1 MSAFTNWL
9 GGIKMFRTVASVK
22 KDLDNL
28 AEELD
33 NIRQRCYA
41 QSEAKMQVITLL
53 QDEVKASH
61 SEAALAL
68 TVADKLRQIN
78 I

>member
-9 GGIKMFRTVASVK
+9 GGIKMFRSVESVK

-33 NIRQRCYA
+33 NICQRCYA
-41 QSEAKMQVITLL
+41 QAETKMQVITLL
-53 QDEVKASH
+53 QDEVKANH

-78 I
+78 T